1 MCGSPPYSGES
12 LFSRRGRLAITSGAV
27 GCFGFPSY
35 SLMTS
40 SNRLRLP
47 RGFLNDVTL
56 FRRALLHL
64 KIPRLFPGCVIH
76 SFITRNFRP
85 FEIFRNV
92 LGAFCG
98 VQWMQPAKGF
108 RNIGAESEE
117 HRNVWAVLRT
127 HDLIPDA
134 QRNGNILAD
143 IFFKVRIPLLK
154 LLDSLRIKRHVLPQ
168 FSPRR
173 HSLEILNVVLTV
185 LDRAVRPL
193 HGPTCSYDG
202 QGHGVIWLRSGNALV
217 QLGIR
222 CAVDF
227 HVSHAICLLTSS
239 SSDIGRVYHPPDMYG
254 TSS

>member
-92 LGAFCG
+92 LGAFRG

-117 HRNVWAVLRT
+117 KRNIRAVLRT
-127 HDLIPDA
+127 HGLIPDA

-143 IFFKVRIPLLK
+143 IFGDITDPCGVPVVVS
-154 LLDSLRIKRHVLPQ
+154 DHLPSSITPA
-168 FSPRR
+168 FS
-173 HSLEILNVVLTV
+173 H
-185 LDRAVRPL
+185 
-193 HGPTCSYDG
+193 
-202 QGHGVIWLRSGNALV
+202 
-217 QLGIR
+217 
-222 CAVDF
+222 F
-227 HVSHAICLLTSS
+227 
-239 SSDIGRVYHPPDMYG
+239 
-254 TSS
+254 

>member
-64 KIPRLFPGCVIH
+64 KIPPLFPGCVIH

-92 LGAFCG
+92 LGALRG
-98 VQWMQPAKGF
+98 IKWMQPAKGF

-117 HRNVWAVLRT
+117 KRHLRAVLRT

-185 LDRAVRPL
+185 LDASVLALHRRAR
-193 HGPTCSYDG
+193 SYDREP
-202 QGHGVIWLRSGNALV
+202 QGVVRLCRSDSPV
-217 QLGIR
+217 QLRIR

-227 HVSHAICLLTSS
+227 HISHRLSS
-239 SSDIGRVYHPPDMYG
+239 
-254 TSS
+254 